1 MTPSPP
7 PPSRPSAAPSAAP
20 APEPGPPSPAPG
32 GALAPSPAT
41 PPLILASASEARAT
55 LLRNAGVAIETL
67 PARIDEAELKAA
79 LAAEDAPA
87 RDVADALAEV
97 KALRISA
104 RRPQSLVLGADQ
116 VLVCEGRL
124 FDKPGDLA
132 EARAQLETLSGKPHQ
147 LLSAA
152 VIAEEGRPVWR
163 HVGTAR
169 LVMRPLSPAF
179 LDAYVAQMG
188 EDLLTTVGAYKLEGL
203 GSQLFA
209 RVDGDYFS
217 VLGLPLL
224 ETLGFLR
231 IRGRL
236 IE

>member
-1 MTPSPP
+1 MTPD
-7 PPSRPSAAPSAAP
+7 PSA
-20 APEPGPPSPAPG
+20 
-32 GALAPSPAT
+32 
-41 PPLILASASEARAT
+41 PPLVLASASEARAA
-55 LLRNAGVAIETL
+55 LLRNAGVEIETI
-67 PARIDEAELKAA
+67 PARVDEAEIKAA
-79 LAAEDAPA
+79 LAAENAPA

-97 KALRISA
+97 KALRVAA
-104 RRPQSLVLGADQ
+104 RRPDRLVLGADQ

-124 FDKPGDLA
+124 HDKPKDLD
-132 EARAQLETLSGKPHQ
+132 EARAQLEALSGKPHQ

-169 LVMRPLSPAF
+169 LVMRPLSPLF
-179 LDAYVAQMG
+179 LDAYVARMG
-188 EDLLTTVGAYKLEGL
+188 EALLTTVGAYKLEGL
-203 GSQLFA
+203 GAQLFA

>member
-1 MTPSPP
+1 MIPD
-7 PPSRPSAAPSAAP
+7 PSAAP
-20 APEPGPPSPAPG
+20 
-32 GALAPSPAT
+32 LV
-41 PPLILASASEARAT
+41 LASSSEARAA
-55 LLRNAGVAIETL
+55 LLRDAGVPLDIV
-67 PARIDEAELKAA
+67 PARVDEAEIKAA
-79 LAAEDAPA
+79 LAAEDTPA
-87 RDVADALAEV
+87 RDVADALAEI
-97 KALRISA
+97 KALRVAA
-104 RRPQSLVLGADQ
+104 RFPDRLVLGADQ

-124 FDKPGDLA
+124 FDKPRDLA
-132 EARAQLETLSGKPHQ
+132 EVRAQLEALSGKPHQ

-163 HVGTAR
+163 HVGAAR
-169 LVMRPLSPAF
+169 LVMRPLSSAF
-179 LDAYVAQMG
+179 FDAYVAATG
-188 EDLLTTVGAYKLEGL
+188 EDILTTVGAYKLEGL
-203 GSQLFA
+203 GAQLFA